1 MSPVTTQ
8 PETPGAPAA
17 PEAEAGAVAAMRPI
31 TGPTALGTD
40 PRRFWH
46 LTRALAIT
54 EFKLRFF
61 GSALGYLWQLM
72 RPLLLF
78 GILYVLFSEV
88 LALDTAPFYAEA
100 LLLGLVLYTFFA
112 DATKGSLS
120 SLVLRES
127 LLRKIQFPRL
137 AVPLAVVLN
146 ALFNLSLNLLP
157 VFVFLL
163 IDGGSVRVQW
173 LEFPILIVLL
183 VVLSTGLAMLL
194 SSLYVR
200 YRDIEPIWDVVL
212 SLMFYG
218 SPIFYTI
225 STVAEKSET
234 LAKLV
239 MLNPFAAIL
248 QQSRYAIF
256 GPGHPSAAEA
266 IGGTLRLCL
275 PLAIALAI
283 LVVGWLVFSRRAPKI
298 AEEL

>member
-1 MSPVTTQ
+1 MK
-8 PETPGAPAA
+8 
-17 PEAEAGAVAAMRPI
+17 PI
-31 TGPTALGTD
+31 KGPTALGSD
-40 PRRFWH
+40 PTRFWH
-46 LTRALAIT
+46 LTRTLAIT

-78 GILYVLFSEV
+78 GILYVLFSKV
-88 LALDTAPFYAEA
+88 LALDDAPFYAEA

-112 DATKGSLS
+112 DATKGSLG

-127 LLRKIQFPRL
+127 LLRKIEFPRL
-137 AVPLAVVLN
+137 AVPLATVLT
-146 ALFNLSLNLLP
+146 ALFNLALNLVP

-173 LEFPILIVLL
+173 LEFPVLIVLL
-183 VVLSTGLAMLL
+183 TVFSTGLAMLL

-200 YRDIEPIWDVVL
+200 YRDVEPIWDVVL
-212 SLMFYG
+212 SLIFYG
-218 SPIFYTI
+218 TPIFYTI
-225 STVAEKSET
+225 STVAEKSQT
-234 LAKLV
+234 LAEIV

-256 GPGHPSAAEA
+256 GAGHPSAGEA
-266 IGGTLRLCL
+266 IGGNLRLAA
-275 PLAIALAI
+275 PLAIAIAI
-283 LVVGWLVFSRRAPKI
+283 LWIGWRVFSRRAPRI

>member
-1 MSPVTTQ
+1 MSSVTTP
-8 PETPGAPAA
+8 PEPRSAGPAPGA
-17 PEAEAGAVAAMRPI
+17 AVAALRPI
-31 TGPTALGTD
+31 KGPTALGSD
-40 PRRFWH
+40 PQRFWQ
-46 LTRALAIT
+46 LTRTLAIT

-78 GILYVLFSEV
+78 AILYVLFSQV
-88 LALDTAPFYAEA
+88 LALDTAPFYPEA

-112 DATKGSLS
+112 DATKGSVS
-120 SLVLRES
+120 SLVARES
-127 LLRKIQFPRL
+127 LLRKIEFPRL

-146 ALFNLSLNLLP
+146 ALFNLGLNLLP
-157 VFVFLL
+157 VVVFLL
-163 IDGGSVRVQW
+163 VDGGAVRVQW
-173 LEFPILIVLL
+173 LEFPVLVALL
-183 VVLSTGLAMLL
+183 VVLATGLAMIL

-200 YRDIEPIWDVVL
+200 YRDIEPIWDVAL
-212 SLMFYG
+212 SIMFYG

-225 STVAEKSET
+225 TTVIEKQPK
-234 LAKLV
+234 LAHLV

-266 IGGTLRLCL
+266 IGGTLRLAA
-275 PLAIALAI
+275 PLGVALAI
-283 LVVGWLVFSRRAPKI
+283 LVVGWLVFSRRAPRI

>member
-1 MSPVTTQ
+1 MSSVTTPSQ
-8 PETPGAPAA
+8 SANARPAYDPAA
-17 PEAEAGAVAAMRPI
+17 LAAMRPI
-31 TGPTALGTD
+31 KGPTALGSD

-46 LTRALAIT
+46 LTRTLAIT

-88 LALDTAPFYAEA
+88 LALDTAPYYAEA

-112 DATKGSLS
+112 DATKGSLG

-127 LLRKIQFPRL
+127 LLRKIEFPRL
-137 AVPLAVVLN
+137 AVPLGVVLT
-146 ALFNLSLNLLP
+146 ALFNLVLNLLP
-157 VFVFLL
+157 VFIFLL
-163 IDGGSVRVQW
+163 VDGGSVRVQW
-173 LEFPILIVLL
+173 LEFPLLILLL

-234 LAKLV
+234 LAHLV

-256 GPGHPSAAEA
+256 GAGHPSAAEA
-266 IGGTLRLCL
+266 IGGTLRLAA
-275 PLAIALAI
+275 PLAIAIAI
-283 LVVGWLVFSRRAPKI
+283 LVVGWMVFSRRAPRI

>member
-1 MSPVTTQ
+1 MSSVTTPPQ
-8 PETPGAPAA
+8 DAAA
-17 PEAEAGAVAAMRPI
+17 PPAPDAAALAAMKPI
-31 TGPTALGTD
+31 KGPTALGSD
-40 PRRFWH
+40 PTRFWH
-46 LTRALAIT
+46 LTRTLAIT

-78 GILYVLFSEV
+78 GILYVLFSKV
-88 LALDTAPFYAEA
+88 LSLDDAPFYPEA

-112 DATKGSLS
+112 DATKGGLG
-120 SLVLRES
+120 SLVLREN
-127 LLRKIQFPRL
+127 LLRKIEFPRL
-137 AVPLAVVLN
+137 AVPLAVVLT
-146 ALFNLSLNLLP
+146 ALFNLGLNLIP

-163 IDGGSVRVQW
+163 IDGGAVRVQW
-173 LEFPILIVLL
+173 LELPVLIVLL

-218 SPIFYTI
+218 TPIFYTI
-225 STVAEKSET
+225 NTVADKSET

-248 QQSRYAIF
+248 QQARYAVF
-256 GPGHPSAAEA
+256 GNGHPSAAEA
-266 IGGTLRLCL
+266 IGGNLRLAL
-275 PLAIALAI
+275 PLGIAIAI
-283 LVVGWLVFSRRAPKI
+283 LWIGWVVFSRRAPRI

>member
-1 MSPVTTQ
+1 MSSVTTPPQ
-8 PETPGAPAA
+8 PADGRPAYDPAA
-17 PEAEAGAVAAMRPI
+17 LAGMRPI
-31 TGPTALGTD
+31 KGPTALGSD

-46 LTRALAIT
+46 LTRTLAIT

-88 LALDTAPFYAEA
+88 LSLDTAPYYAEA

-112 DATKGSLS
+112 DATKGSLG

-127 LLRKIQFPRL
+127 LLRKIEFPRL
-137 AVPLAVVLN
+137 AVPLGVVLT
-146 ALFNLSLNLLP
+146 ALFNLGLNLLP

-163 IDGGSVRVQW
+163 IDGGAVRVQW

-200 YRDIEPIWDVVL
+200 YRDIEPIWDVFL

-225 STVAEKSET
+225 STVAERSET
-234 LAKLV
+234 LAHIV

-248 QQSRYAIF
+248 QQSRYAIL
-256 GPGHPSAAEA
+256 GSGHPSAAEA
-266 IGGTLRLCL
+266 IGGTLRLAA
-275 PLAIALAI
+275 PLAIAIAI
-283 LVVGWLVFSRRAPKI
+283 LWIGWMVFSRRAPRI

>member
-1 MSPVTTQ
+1 VSSVTTQ
-8 PETPGAPAA
+8 PESADARPAYDPAA
-17 PEAEAGAVAAMRPI
+17 LAAMRPI
-31 TGPTALGTD
+31 KGPTALGSD

-46 LTRALAIT
+46 LTRTLAIT

-88 LALDTAPFYAEA
+88 LALDTAPYYAEA
-100 LLLGLVLYTFFA
+100 LLLGLVLYTFFS
-112 DATKGSLS
+112 DATKGSLG

-127 LLRKIQFPRL
+127 LLRKIEFPRL
-137 AVPLAVVLN
+137 AVPLGVVLT
-146 ALFNLSLNLLP
+146 ALFNLVLNLLP
-157 VFVFLL
+157 VFIFLL
-163 IDGGSVRVQW
+163 VDGGSVRVQW
-173 LEFPILIVLL
+173 LEFPVLILLL

-200 YRDIEPIWDVVL
+200 YRDIEPIWDVFL

-225 STVAEKSET
+225 STVAKKSET
-234 LAKLV
+234 LAHIV

-256 GPGHPSAAEA
+256 GGGHPSAGAA
-266 IGGTLRLCL
+266 IGGNARLLL
-275 PLAIALAI
+275 PLAIAIAI
-283 LVVGWLVFSRRAPKI
+283 LVVGWLTFSRRAPRI

>member
-1 MSPVTTQ
+1 MSSVTTPSQ
-8 PETPGAPAA
+8 PADARPAYDPAA
-17 PEAEAGAVAAMRPI
+17 LAAMRPI
-31 TGPTALGTD
+31 KGPTALGSD

-46 LTRALAIT
+46 LTRTLAIT

-112 DATKGSLS
+112 DATKGSLG

-127 LLRKIQFPRL
+127 LLRKIEFPRL
-137 AVPLAVVLN
+137 AVPLGVVLT
-146 ALFNLSLNLLP
+146 ALFNLALNLLP
-157 VFVFLL
+157 VVVFLL
-163 IDGGSVRVQW
+163 IDGGSVRVEW
-173 LEFPILIVLL
+173 LEFPVLIILL
-183 VVLSTGLAMLL
+183 VVLATGLAMLL
-194 SSLYVR
+194 SSLYVT

-225 STVAEKSET
+225 TTVAERSTT
-234 LAKLV
+234 LAHV
-239 MLNPFAAIL
+239 AMLNPFAAIL

-256 GPGHPSAAEA
+256 GAGHPSAAEA
-266 IGGTLRLCL
+266 IGGTARLAA
-275 PLAIALAI
+275 PLAIAIAI
-283 LVVGWLVFSRRAPKI
+283 LAVGWLVFSRRAPRI

>member
-1 MSPVTTQ
+1 MSSVTTSSQ
-8 PETPGAPAA
+8 SADARPAYDPAA
-17 PEAEAGAVAAMRPI
+17 LAAMRPI
-31 TGPTALGTD
+31 KGPTALGSD

-46 LTRALAIT
+46 LTRTLAIT

-88 LALDTAPFYAEA
+88 LALDTAPYYAEA

-112 DATKGSLS
+112 DATKGSLG

-127 LLRKIQFPRL
+127 LLRKIEFPRL
-137 AVPLAVVLN
+137 AVPLGVVLT

-157 VFVFLL
+157 VFIFLL

-173 LEFPILIVLL
+173 LEFPILILLL

-200 YRDIEPIWDVVL
+200 YRDIEPIWDVFL

-218 SPIFYTI
+218 TPIFYTI
-225 STVAEKSET
+225 TTVAEKSET
-234 LAKLV
+234 LAHLV

-256 GPGHPSAAEA
+256 GAGHPSAAEA

-275 PLAIALAI
+275 PLAIAIAI
-283 LVVGWLVFSRRAPKI
+283 LVVGWMVFSRRAPRI